1 MRKQIG
7 NDHKKARDAAI
18 TALVAFDGKK
28 IKNLNTNEVKDL
40 LTIVMQLLGLAD
52 DTGNIKT

>member
-7 NDHKKARDAAI
+7 NVNKEARDAAV
-18 TALVAFDGKK
+18 TAIKTFSGKK
-28 IKNLNTNEVKDL
+28 IKTLSTNEVKDL

-52 DTGNIKT
+52 KEGNIK